1 MSRREQIEIQ
11 ALMTKDKAKAARILA
26 EHGYS
31 IRTISRFLDMPENN
45 VRFMVRRE

>member
-11 ALMTKDKAKAARILA
+11 ALIAKDKPKAARLLY

-31 IRTISRFLDMPENN
+31 IRTISRFLNLPENN

>member
-11 ALMTKDKAKAARILA
+11 ALMERDKAKAARLLY

-31 IRTISRFLDMPENN
+31 VRTISLFLDLPENN
-45 VRFMVRRE
+45 IRFMVRRE